1 MKKKLIL
8 ITYDLLNAMH
18 YRQELLD
25 FFGGLFELETHTI
38 TDGIGEHLKA
48 DAVLALSPINNEEI
62 LKHFDDE
69 PIIIHGVKAISNTG
83 YKKLMNIVP
92 GTKVLLMTTN
102 RTSAFD
108 MAAYLYQLGIN
119 HIDFVPSYPD
129 NPETYS
135 VDIAVTPGQVRFIPS
150 YITKVIDIGW
160 RLISA
165 DTLMSVM
172 VALEI
177 KTNSLL
183 EKLYQTSK
191 EILNSDFSHAPLDLY
206 SNTKDLLTL
215 TINLIDDGLLFLNTS
230 DHPAFVNQAFL
241 SMMNLNEQTI
251 DTRELIRYLP
261 MEVRELILDPSERDN
276 YIFKL
281 EKQEKIYTFSKH
293 IFSLYKDTKG
303 FLIILKDAKKIESL
317 EHEIRKKSIHK
328 NAAAKYQFSDIIC
341 KSSVMKDCI
350 QRAKR
355 MALTDFPIL
364 INGESGTG
372 KELFAQSVHQYS
384 ARSAHP
390 FIALNCASLSNEL
403 LESELFG
410 YEEGAFTGAKR
421 GGKKGLFELAQNGTI
436 FLDEIGEMPVI
447 LQAKLLRVLQEQE
460 IRKLGSS
467 TTIPINVRIITAT
480 NRNLPDMIEQGL
492 FRLDLYYRISMFT
505 LVIPPLR
512 ERIDDILPL
521 SEHFLKSFKI
531 HHSITPALQELLLSY
546 SWKGNIRELQNCIEY
561 MAYMGSGALT
571 PNDLP
576 PGYNKKMITTSQTD
590 LIHSQ
595 KDSPISNSSVE
606 FSDLFSRE
614 GTLCQRILSLLYQ
627 QPMGR
632 MKILKELNYDYTE
645 HEIKKAFE
653 YLHEKNWIKS
663 SRGRGGTSLT
673 SAGVQ
678 QFRLASQSADT
689 F

>member
-38 TDGIGEHLKA
+38 TGGIGEHLKA
-48 DAVLALSPINNEEI
+48 DAVLALSPINNEDI

-69 PIIIHGVKAISNTG
+69 PVIIHGVKAISNTG

-108 MAAYLYQLGIN
+108 MATYLYQLGIN
-119 HIDFVPSYPD
+119 HIDFIPSYPD
-129 NPETYS
+129 NPETYN
-135 VDIAVTPGQVRFIPS
+135 VDIAVTPGQMRFIPA
-150 YITKVIDIGW
+150 YITKVVNIGW

-172 VALEI
+172 VALGI
-177 KTNSLL
+177 KTNKLL
-183 EKLYQTSK
+183 EKLYETSK

-206 SNTKDLLTL
+206 SNTKDLLNL
-215 TINLIDDGLLFLNTS
+215 TINLIDDGLLFLTTT
-230 DHPAFVNQAFL
+230 DQPTFVNQAFL
-241 SMMNLNEQTI
+241 AMMELDEHTI
-251 DTRELIRYLP
+251 DIHDLLHYLP
-261 MEVRELILDPSERDN
+261 SEVQELVLDPSERDN

-293 IFSLYKDTKG
+293 AFSLYKDTKG
-303 FLIILKDAKKIESL
+303 YLIILKDAKKIESL

-341 KSSVMKDCI
+341 KSDIMKDCI

-372 KELFAQSVHQYS
+372 KELFAQSIHQYS
-384 ARSAHP
+384 SRSAHP

-410 YEEGAFTGAKR
+410 YEDGAFTGAKR

-436 FLDEIGEMPVI
+436 FLDEIGEMPVL

-460 IRKLGSS
+460 IRKLGSG

-480 NRNLPDMIEQGL
+480 NRNLSSMIEQGL

-512 ERIDDILPL
+512 ERTDDILLL
-521 SEHFLKSFKI
+521 SEYFLKNFKT

-546 SWKGNIRELQNCIEY
+546 PWKGNIRELQNCIEY
-561 MAYMGSGALT
+561 MAYMGAGTLT
-571 PNDLP
+571 PDDLP
-576 PGYNKKMITTSQTD
+576 PGYSKKMT
-590 LIHSQ
+590 LHSQ
-595 KDSPISNSSVE
+595 ADLPHREDNLPTLNSSVE
-606 FSDLFSRE
+606 FSDLYSRE
-614 GTLCQRILSLLYQ
+614 ETLCRQILSLLRQ

-645 HEIKKAFE
+645 HEIKKAFD

-673 SAGVQ
+673 SIGIQ
-678 QFRLASQSADT
+678 QFQKIQKL
-689 F
+689 

>member
-1 MKKKLIL
+1 
-8 ITYDLLNAMH
+8 
-18 YRQELLD
+18 
-25 FFGGLFELETHTI
+25 
-38 TDGIGEHLKA
+38 
-48 DAVLALSPINNEEI
+48 
-62 LKHFDDE
+62 
-69 PIIIHGVKAISNTG
+69 
-83 YKKLMNIVP
+83 
-92 GTKVLLMTTN
+92 
-102 RTSAFD
+102 
-108 MAAYLYQLGIN
+108 
-119 HIDFVPSYPD
+119 
-129 NPETYS
+129 
-135 VDIAVTPGQVRFIPS
+135 
-150 YITKVIDIGW
+150 
-160 RLISA
+160 
-165 DTLMSVM
+165 MSVM

-261 MEVRELILDPSERDN
+261 MEVRELIMDPSERDN

-480 NRNLPDMIEQGL
+480 NR
-492 FRLDLYYRISMFT
+492 
-505 LVIPPLR
+505 
-512 ERIDDILPL
+512 
-521 SEHFLKSFKI
+521 
-531 HHSITPALQELLLSY
+531 TP
-546 SWKGNIRELQNCIEY
+546 
-561 MAYMGSGALT
+561 SGHDRT
-571 PNDLP
+571 
-576 PGYNKKMITTSQTD
+576 
-590 LIHSQ
+590 
-595 KDSPISNSSVE
+595 
-606 FSDLFSRE
+606 
-614 GTLCQRILSLLYQ
+614 GTLPSGSVLPYQYVYTRDPATQRTY
-627 QPMGR
+627 R
-632 MKILKELNYDYTE
+632 
-645 HEIKKAFE
+645 
-653 YLHEKNWIKS
+653 
-663 SRGRGGTSLT
+663 
-673 SAGVQ
+673 
-678 QFRLASQSADT
+678 
-689 F
+689 

>member
-135 VDIAVTPGQVRFIPS
+135 VDIAVTPGQMRFIPS

-261 MEVRELILDPSERDN
+261 MEVQELIMDPSERDN
-276 YIFKL
+276 YIFTFKNTI
-281 EKQEKIYTFSKH
+281 KI
-293 IFSLYKDTKG
+293 
-303 FLIILKDAKKIESL
+303 
-317 EHEIRKKSIHK
+317 
-328 NAAAKYQFSDIIC
+328 
-341 KSSVMKDCI
+341 
-350 QRAKR
+350 
-355 MALTDFPIL
+355 
-364 INGESGTG
+364 
-372 KELFAQSVHQYS
+372 
-384 ARSAHP
+384 
-390 FIALNCASLSNEL
+390 
-403 LESELFG
+403 
-410 YEEGAFTGAKR
+410 
-421 GGKKGLFELAQNGTI
+421 
-436 FLDEIGEMPVI
+436 
-447 LQAKLLRVLQEQE
+447 
-460 IRKLGSS
+460 
-467 TTIPINVRIITAT
+467 
-480 NRNLPDMIEQGL
+480 
-492 FRLDLYYRISMFT
+492 
-505 LVIPPLR
+505 
-512 ERIDDILPL
+512 
-521 SEHFLKSFKI
+521 
-531 HHSITPALQELLLSY
+531 
-546 SWKGNIRELQNCIEY
+546 
-561 MAYMGSGALT
+561 
-571 PNDLP
+571 
-576 PGYNKKMITTSQTD
+576 
-590 LIHSQ
+590 
-595 KDSPISNSSVE
+595 
-606 FSDLFSRE
+606 
-614 GTLCQRILSLLYQ
+614 
-627 QPMGR
+627 
-632 MKILKELNYDYTE
+632 
-645 HEIKKAFE
+645 
-653 YLHEKNWIKS
+653 
-663 SRGRGGTSLT
+663 
-673 SAGVQ
+673 
-678 QFRLASQSADT
+678 
-689 F
+689 